1 MTIDTF
7 EIDKE
12 QKNRLLELTEGHFN
26 DVKSY
31 RIKPRKLL
39 KTVSAFAN
47 SDGGDIYVG
56 IEEEELEDGS
66 KKRQWNG
73 FSDKEAANGHIQAL
87 HETFP
92 FQKNLNISFLKHNSV
107 NGFVLHIQIS
117 KTKQIV
123 ESSDG
128 TPYVR
133 RGAQSLP
140 VNNHDELKR
149 LEYDKGIITY
159 EQQTL
164 NVPNKLISESEVIQN
179 FISDVIPTTEPKP
192 WLKKQLLIQNGKPTV
207 AGVILF
213 ADEPQVALPKQSGI
227 KIFRYKTKDAEGS
240 RATLAFDPITIEG
253 CAYSQIKDAVDKTT
267 EIVEDMQYLGE
278 KGFESIQYPFETL
291 HEIITNAVIHRDY
304 SIKSD
309 IQIVIF
315 DNRIEIKSP
324 GKLPGHVTINNILD
338 EQLARNGTIVRI
350 INKFPDPP
358 NKDVGEGL
366 NTAFEAMRKLR
377 LKEPKIIESKNSVS
391 VKIFH
396 EPLASPEEMVMQY
409 LENHSEISN
418 SIARELCGIDSENE
432 MKRVFQR
439 LQSSDLLE
447 RTPGKRG
454 SASTWRKPDSP
465 KTDGLGQ
472 TSLFND

>member
-1 MTIDTF
+1 
-7 EIDKE
+7 
-12 QKNRLLELTEGHFN
+12 L
-26 DVKSY
+26 
-31 RIKPRKLL
+31 
-39 KTVSAFAN
+39 
-47 SDGGDIYVG
+47 
-56 IEEEELEDGS
+56 
-66 KKRQWNG
+66 
-73 FSDKEAANGHIQAL
+73 
-87 HETFP
+87 
-92 FQKNLNISFLKHNSV
+92 
-107 NGFVLHIQIS
+107 VLHIQTS

-140 VNNHDELKR
+140 VNSHDELKR

-164 NVPNKLISESEVIQN
+164 NVPNKLISESEVIQK

-227 KIFRYKTKDAEGS
+227 KIFRYKTKDPEGS
-240 RATLAFDPITIEG
+240 RATLAFDPITIEV
-253 CAYSQIKDAVDKTT
+253 CAYRQIKDAVDKTT

-309 IQIVIF
+309 ILIVIF

-324 GKLPGHVTINNILD
+324 GKLPGHVTIDNILD
-338 EQLARNGTIVRI
+338 EQLARNGTIV
-350 INKFPDPP
+350 
-358 NKDVGEGL
+358 
-366 NTAFEAMRKLR
+366 
-377 LKEPKIIESKNSVS
+377 
-391 VKIFH
+391 
-396 EPLASPEEMVMQY
+396 
-409 LENHSEISN
+409 
-418 SIARELCGIDSENE
+418 
-432 MKRVFQR
+432 
-439 LQSSDLLE
+439 
-447 RTPGKRG
+447 
-454 SASTWRKPDSP
+454 
-465 KTDGLGQ
+465 
-472 TSLFND
+472 

>member
-1 MTIDTF
+1 MIIDTF
-7 EIDKE
+7 EINNE
-12 QKNRLLELTEGHFN
+12 QKNRLLEITEGHFN
-26 DVKSY
+26 DIKSH

-47 SDGGDIYVG
+47 ADGGDIYLG
-56 IEEEELEDGS
+56 IEEERLENGS
-66 KKRQWNG
+66 KKRLWIG
-73 FSDKEAANGHIQAL
+73 FIDKEEANGHLQAL
-87 HETFP
+87 FESFP
-92 FQKNLNISFLKHNSV
+92 FEKNLNLSFLKQNS
-107 NGFVLHIQIS
+107 GDGLVLHIQIS
-117 KTKQIV
+117 KTKEII

-128 TPYVR
+128 IPYIR

-140 VNNHDELKR
+140 VKEHDELKR
-149 LEYDKGIITY
+149 LEYDKGVITF

-164 NVPNKLISESEVIQN
+164 NVPFELISNSKVIQN
-179 FISDVIPTTEPKP
+179 FISDVIPSTKPKK
-192 WLKKQLLIQNGKPTV
+192 WLEKQLLIQSKKPTV

-213 ADEPQVALPKQSGI
+213 SDEPQVALPKQSGI
-227 KIFRYKTKDAEGS
+227 KIFRYKTKDNEGT

-253 CAYSQIKDAVDKTT
+253 CAYNQVKDSVNKTR
-267 EIVEDMQYLGE
+267 EIIEEIQLLGE
-278 KGFESIQYPFETL
+278 KGFEQIKYPFETL

-315 DNRIEIKSP
+315 DNRIEVKSP
-324 GKLPGHVTINNILD
+324 GKLPGHITIKNILD

-377 LKEPKIIESKNSVS
+377 LKEPLIIESKNSVL

-396 EPLASPEEMVMQY
+396 EPLASPEEMVIKY
-409 LENHSEISN
+409 LKNHSEIAN
-418 SIARELCGIDSENE
+418 STARELCGIDSENE

-439 LQSSDLLE
+439 LQSSGLLE

-454 SASTWRKPDSP
+454 SASTWRVPGSP
-465 KTDGLGQ
+465 KADNLGQ
-472 TSLFND
+472 ISLFND